1 MIKLFALHWAKEAK
15 KRVLERRKDDRV
27 AEQNGKIT
35 DKSGQKRETK
45 REKVMDEFHGSRD
58 SGRCLEAGG

>member
-1 MIKLFALHWAKEAK
+1 M
-15 KRVLERRKDDRV
+15 LERRKDDRV
-27 AEQNGKIT
+27 AEQKGKIT

-45 REKVMDEFHGSRD
+45 REKVMDQGSRD